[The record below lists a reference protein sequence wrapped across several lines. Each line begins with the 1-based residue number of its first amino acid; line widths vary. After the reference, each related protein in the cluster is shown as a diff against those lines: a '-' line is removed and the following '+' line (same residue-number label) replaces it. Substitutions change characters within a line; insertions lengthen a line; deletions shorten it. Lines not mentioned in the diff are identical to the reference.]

1 MKITIKSQ
9 QNGNAEIYEF
19 ELHDGPGEVEHV
31 KGYSTD
37 LVNVFT
43 KLLEWRERIKN
54 DYGAL
59 D

>member
-1 MKITIKSQ
+1 MKVTIKSLK
-9 QNGNAEIYEF
+9 NGNTEIYEF
-19 ELHDGPGEVEHV
+19 ELQDGPGEVEHV

-54 DYGAL
+54 DYRPLG
-59 D
+59 